1 MRRWV
6 FAALLVLVTGYTGV
20 SVAEDTTFDP
30 GRSTRVT
37 IPILKIPFGAIQD
50 PDDAKNKEEVPKL
63 REKDKKEKTEEEI
76 KEEKRQAALDK
87 KVDDAIKKA
96 RGEPITEEK

>member
-6 FAALLVLVTGYTGV
+6 ITALLVFVTGYPGV

-37 IPILKIPFGAIQD
+37 IPIIKIPFGTTQD
-50 PDDAKNKEEVPKL
+50 ADDAKNKEEVPKL
-63 REKDKKEKTEEEI
+63 KEKDKKEKTEEEI

-96 RGEPITEEK
+96 RGEAITEE